1 MASVNKVILI
11 GNCGRDPEVR
21 YLPSGQAVANVSIAT
36 SSRRKDRNTGET
48 VEDTQWHRVTFY
60 DRLAEIAGE
69 YVKKGRP
76 IYVEGRLKYGSYTD
90 KTTGVEKNTVDIIAT
105 ELQLLG
111 GREGMGGPG
120 AGGGGGGEE
129 GYSRPAARPAAA
141 PAAAK
146 PAPAAKGN
154 FDDMDDDIPFCVLKH
169 AMLQRRQLQSHI
181 LQALPI
187 QIGNDHA
194 RPFQLLGQHLPPR
207 INCQGLTPS
216 APSAWVHAALGGCH
230 EVGQVFNRAR
240 TQQHLPMRLAR
251 CVGEGAR
258 RHDEM
263 RLQGPIQLWK
273 THVIA
278 NRQSHAPCVTVT

>member
-76 IYVEGRLKYGSYTD
+76 IYVEGRLKYGTYTD

-120 AGGGGGGEE
+120 GSGGSDEG

-141 PAAAK
+141 APAAK

-154 FDDMDDDIPFCVLKH
+154 FDDMDDDIPF
-169 AMLQRRQLQSHI
+169 
-181 LQALPI
+181 
-187 QIGNDHA
+187 
-194 RPFQLLGQHLPPR
+194 
-207 INCQGLTPS
+207 
-216 APSAWVHAALGGCH
+216 
-230 EVGQVFNRAR
+230 
-240 TQQHLPMRLAR
+240 
-251 CVGEGAR
+251 
-258 RHDEM
+258 
-263 RLQGPIQLWK
+263 
-273 THVIA
+273 
-278 NRQSHAPCVTVT
+278 